1 MPLIEQARSLEVL
14 SSRIRD
20 VDMALERDGTYGDA
34 RDELEAALSHMR
46 VAWLILRAPDEDDS
60 GGAAE

>member
-34 RDELEAALSHMR
+34 RDELEMALAHMR
-46 VAWLILRAPDEDDS
+46 TAWIILRAPDEDDVRE
-60 GGAAE
+60 GK